1 MICEIRFL
9 TKNGKYDK
17 TLAKVDRECT
27 DLSQALRYAAATLAQ
42 STPDEKAQVSSV
54 RLRILLPAGWSNA

>member
-17 TLAKVDRECT
+17 TLAKIDRECN
-27 DLSQALRYAAATLAQ
+27 DLSEALRYAAATLNQ
-42 STPDEKAQVSSV
+42 STPEEQEQVSSV
-54 RLRILLPAGWSNA
+54 RLRVLAPGVTNV

>member
-17 TLAKVDRECT
+17 TLAKIDRECS
-27 DLSQALRYAAATLAQ
+27 DLSEALRYAAATINQ
-42 STPDEKAQVSSV
+42 STPEEQEQVSSV
-54 RLRILLPAGWSNA
+54 RLRVLAPGVTNV

>member
-27 DLSQALRYAAATLAQ
+27 DLSQALRYAAANLDK
-42 STPDEKAQVSSV
+42 STPEEQQQVSSV
-54 RLRILLPAGWSNA
+54 RLRVLAPGVPNV